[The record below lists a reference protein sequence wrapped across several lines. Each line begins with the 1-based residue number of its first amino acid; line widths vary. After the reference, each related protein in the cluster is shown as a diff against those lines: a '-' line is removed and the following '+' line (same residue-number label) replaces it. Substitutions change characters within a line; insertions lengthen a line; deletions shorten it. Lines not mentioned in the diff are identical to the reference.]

1 MHKILVS
8 GIKIYA
14 FHGCLEEEAKIGS
27 DYQVDV
33 EINTDFSNAALTD
46 NLSHTVDYVQV
57 NKIVKE
63 EMLIRSKLLEHVG
76 QRILNR
82 FHQEITHP
90 ATYLVKISKINPP
103 INGDVQAVSVI
114 LSD

>member
-46 NLSHTVDYVQV
+46 NLAQTVDYVQV
-57 NKIVKE
+57 N
-63 EMLIRSKLLEHVG
+63 
-76 QRILNR
+76 
-82 FHQEITHP
+82 
-90 ATYLVKISKINPP
+90 
-103 INGDVQAVSVI
+103 
-114 LSD
+114 

>member
-14 FHGCLEEEAKIGS
+14 FHGCLDEEAKIGS

-46 NLSHTVDYVQV
+46 NLSQTVDYVQV

-63 EMLIRSKLLEHVG
+63 EMLIRSKVLEQVG

-82 FHQEITHP
+82 FHQEIEF
-90 ATYLVKISKINPP
+90 
-103 INGDVQAVSVI
+103 
-114 LSD
+114 

>member
-8 GIKIYA
+8 SIRIYA

-27 DYQVDV
+27 DYLVDV
-33 EINTDFSNAALTD
+33 EISTDFTNAALTD
-46 NLSHTVDYVQV
+46 NLAQTVDYVQV
-57 NKIVKE
+57 HKIVKE

-82 FHQEITHP
+82 FHKEIEHP
-90 ATYLVKISKINPP
+90 AAYQVKISKLNPP
-103 INGDVQAVSVI
+103 INGDVQAVSII

>member
-82 FHQEITHP
+82 FHQEIKHP
-90 ATYLVKISKINPP
+90 ATYLVKISKIKPP
-103 INGDVQAVSVI
+103 INGDVQAVSII